1 VNIRALTK
9 LFEVAAERFPDVK
22 YDIKVSLLEI
32 YNVRQHTKINTRH
45 TAATAPVVRARCQWP
60 AHAPF

>member
-1 VNIRALTK
+1 MNIRALTK

-32 YNVRQHTKINTRH
+32 YNVRQTRKL
-45 TAATAPVVRARCQWP
+45 TFDTPRRLRPWSARCHWL
-60 AHAPF
+60 AVEPF